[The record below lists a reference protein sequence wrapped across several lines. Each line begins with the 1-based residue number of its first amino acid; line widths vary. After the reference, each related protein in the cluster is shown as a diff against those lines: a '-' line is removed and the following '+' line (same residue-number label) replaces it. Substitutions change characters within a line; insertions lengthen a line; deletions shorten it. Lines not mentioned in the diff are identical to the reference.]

1 MQNRITNEENLYTR
15 VDTRRHG
22 LLEADL
28 VSAEDTTGN
37 VMDPQQEEG
46 TITRI

>member
-1 MQNRITNEENLYTR
+1 MKKNSTQA

-22 LLEADL
+22 LLEANL
-28 VSAEDTTGN
+28 VSAEDTKCN
-37 VMDPQQEEG
+37 VTDPPQEEG